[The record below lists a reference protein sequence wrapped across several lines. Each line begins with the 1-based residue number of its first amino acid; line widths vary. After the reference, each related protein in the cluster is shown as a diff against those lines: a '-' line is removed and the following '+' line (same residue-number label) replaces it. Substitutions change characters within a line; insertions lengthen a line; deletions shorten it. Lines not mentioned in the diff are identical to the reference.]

1 MAASPPA
8 LKPSD
13 FHLLLALLDRPLH
26 GYALSRRMEEES
38 EGQVRMLP
46 GNLYAVLRR
55 LVGEGLVTET
65 DERPAEDR
73 TDARR
78 RYFAITSTGRDV
90 LVREARRLSRTTDLL
105 TARLREAGVAE
116 GEMAP

>member
-1 MAASPPA
+1 MTNSLPA

-26 GYALSRRMEEES
+26 GYALARRMEEES

-55 LVGEGLVTET
+55 MVGEGLVKET

-73 TDARR
+73 ADARR
-78 RYFAITSTGRDV
+78 RYFAITDAGRD
-90 LVREARRLSRTTDLL
+90 LLASEARRLRRTAALL
-105 TARLREAGVAE
+105 TARLREAGAAE
-116 GEMAP
+116 GEVTS